1 LKEYHE
7 KIEAIKRYP
16 NENYL
21 QTSIENKK
29 IILKFVDLSQD
40 TIELI
45 ARWRNENK
53 NWFLSRINATKKG
66 TKQWIQNII
75 KNPDR
80 LLFIIYHGVEMIGHI
95 GVFHYDAKKNTAE
108 IDSVL
113 KAVSGSNPKLM
124 ENVLCTM
131 FDWMFNDLKL
141 SKVQLRVF
149 TDNNKAINLYKRV
162 GMSTIASIPL
172 KKTVTSDGWVWNEI
186 QLTDDDKF
194 TERHLSVMEISKET
208 FKKLKNKKLN

>member
-208 FKKLKNKKLN
+208 FKKLKNKKLD

>member
-1 LKEYHE
+1 LKEYHD
-7 KIEAIKRYP
+7 IIQAIKRYP

-29 IILKFVDLSQD
+29 IILKFVDLSED

-80 LLFIIYHGVEMIGHI
+80 LLFIIFHGDKKIGHI

-113 KAVSGSNPKLM
+113 KAVSVSYPKLM
-124 ENVLCTM
+124 ENVLSTM

-149 TDNNKAINLYKRV
+149 TDNNKAIKVYKRV
-162 GMSTIASIPL
+162 GMSTIKSIPL
-172 KKTVTSDGWVWNEI
+172 KKTVTSDGWIWNEI

-194 TERHLSVMEISKET
+194 IERHLSAMEISKET
-208 FKKLKNKKLN
+208 FKKLENKKPN

>member
-1 LKEYHE
+1 MKEYHD

-40 TIELI
+40 TVELI